1 MIKLKSNFI
10 FSQKLASI
18 DSITS
23 SKSILYSSK
32 VSTRNFIFKYHP
44 PVRFLRISLNIFS
57 FIVTYLKNKVS
68 YDEKITIKKA
78 RWRLATTL
86 PFCNLIF

>member
-1 MIKLKSNFI
+1 MIKLNSSFTS
-10 FSQKLASI
+10 SQKLAFI

-32 VSTRNFIFKYHP
+32 VFTKNLISKYHP
-44 PVRFLRISLNIFS
+44 PVRFLRISLKIFS
-57 FIVTYLKNKVS
+57 FITTYLKNKVS
-68 YDEKITIKKA
+68 YDKKITIKKA